1 MENRKMVPEIRFS
14 GFTDPWEQHK
24 LGDIGTLK
32 NGMNF
37 SKEAMGHGY
46 AFVNLQNIFGN
57 NVIDNH
63 NLEFAE
69 ASEKQLIDYSLQ
81 KGDVLFVRSSVKLE
95 GVGEAALIPEN
106 LENTTYSGFLIR
118 FRDEYGL
125 NNNFKKF
132 IFAIRQ
138 VRNQIMSQA
147 TNSANKNI
155 SQSVLENLTFN
166 IPIKEEQRV
175 IGQYFSELDN
185 LITLHQRKLEK
196 LKTFK
201 KAMLDKMFPKNGE
214 LVPEIRFS
222 GFTDP
227 WELRKLGD
235 EVIEIFAG
243 GDIDK
248 SKTIENG
255 KYPIYANAL
264 TNDGIVGYYDN
275 YYRVKAPA
283 VTVTGRGEVGFAQAR
298 MADFTPVVRLLA
310 IRSNHDCYFL
320 ENAIN
325 NHKIVI
331 ESTGVPQLTIPQ
343 LSSYCIFFS
352 RNDEEEIRVGEYFH
366 KLSNL
371 ITLHQRK
378 LEKLQNL
385 KKSML
390 NKMFI

>member
-1 MENRKMVPEIRFS
+1 M
-14 GFTDPWEQHK
+14 
-24 LGDIGTLK
+24 GDIGTLK

-227 WELRKLGD
+227 WEQCKLKDFADYKSSSLTAKDCKEEGKYDLYDANQIIGKTDNFVIDKDYITIIKDGAGVGRTRKLPKNTAFIGTM
-235 EVIEIFAG
+235 G
-243 GDIDK
+243 
-248 SKTIENG
+248 
-255 KYPIYANAL
+255 AL
-264 TNDGIVGYYDN
+264 TVNNSDL
-275 YYRVKAPA
+275 
-283 VTVTGRGEVGFAQAR
+283 
-298 MADFTPVVRLLA
+298 DFLYATLNR
-310 IRSNHDCYFL
+310 IDWNTKTSG
-320 ENAIN
+320 
-325 NHKIVI
+325 
-331 ESTGVPQLTIPQ
+331 STIPHI
-343 LSSYCIFFS
+343 YFK
-352 RNDEEEIRVGEYFH
+352 DYGEEVYGAPSIEEQKKIGLYF
-366 KLSNL
+366 KNIDYL